1 MALDTMKE
9 VENDSV
15 AARETTSVIHLLS
28 QHGLQKVARDVLVL
42 KKMNVKVHVREG
54 SQVGLP
60 KYAIVHTSKVTTV
73 RRKVKAMTRG
83 RMTHAIVKQV
93 MRHDRTRL
101 PTA

>member
-15 AARETTSVIHLLS
+15 AARETTSVIQLLS

-42 KKMNVKVHVREG
+42 KKVNVREG

-60 KYAIVHTSKVTTV
+60 KHAIVHTSKVTTV
-73 RRKVKAMTRG
+73 RRKVEAMTRG